1 MPRRRYSSADTRR
14 RRVHGLDR
22 GPCRLVRAWVAAA
35 LADELASASEEVFE
49 DARDGESDVDS
60 DDNW

>member
-1 MPRRRYSSADTRR
+1 MGSHPASARSR
-14 RRVHGLDR
+14 KGAE
-22 GPCRLVRAWVAAA
+22 RAGAA

-49 DARDGESDVDS
+49 DARDGESDD